1 MKKINDTMLVD
12 DYELKMG
19 QTYFNAGVKDTEVI
33 FDVFFRRNPFKGGYT
48 ISGGLDNIIDYINNF
63 RFDEEDIKY
72 LRSTNNY
79 SEEYLEYL
87 SNLKFSGDIYSI
99 IDGTP
104 IFPNEPI
111 ITVKAK
117 IIEAQLVETAIL
129 SHFNHASLVTTASKR
144 ITDAAEG
151 RSVMEFGARRARGTA
166 SAFEASK
173 YAIVGGCSGTS
184 NVKTAEELGINA
196 LGTMAH
202 SLVTFYNDEK
212 KAFLEFAKN
221 NPSNC
226 LFLVDTY
233 DTLKSGVPNAIWVAD
248 NYLKPNNIPFKGIR
262 IDSGDLAYLSKEAR
276 KLLDEAGYKD
286 AKICLSNG
294 LDEHTITSL
303 INQGAQFDTLGVGDN
318 IAASKERVDG
328 VYKLVAVKD
337 NNEFI
342 PRLKVSNDTI
352 KTINPGF
359 KKLIRFYDKETN
371 YALGDLI
378 ALKDEVINENEYEL
392 INPVEEWKRKK
403 IDNYYYKELQVKVFE
418 NGKQIYKVRDVFER
432 QKYCKEEM
440 NTLYPEIKRLEN
452 PHEYYVDL
460 SEKLL
465 NIKKELIEEH
475 TKGE

>member
-1 MKKINDTMLVD
+1 
-12 DYELKMG
+12 
-19 QTYFNAGVKDTEVI
+19 
-33 FDVFFRRNPFKGGYT
+33 
-48 ISGGLDNIIDYINNF
+48 
-63 RFDEEDIKY
+63 
-72 LRSTNNY
+72 
-79 SEEYLEYL
+79 
-87 SNLKFSGDIYSI
+87 
-99 IDGTP
+99 
-104 IFPNEPI
+104 
-111 ITVKAK
+111 
-117 IIEAQLVETAIL
+117 
-129 SHFNHASLVTTASKR
+129 
-144 ITDAAEG
+144 
-151 RSVMEFGARRARGTA
+151 MEFGARRARGTA
-166 SAFEASK
+166 SAYEASK

-184 NVKTAEELGINA
+184 NVKTAQELGINA

-212 KAFLEFAKN
+212 KAFLEFAKS
-221 NPSNC
+221 NPQNC

-262 IDSGDLAYLSKEAR
+262 IDSGDLAYLSKESR

-303 INQGAQFDTLGVGDN
+303 INQGAEFDTLGVGDN

-328 VYKLVAVKD
+328 VYKLVAVKE
-337 NNEFI
+337 NNEYI
-342 PRLKVSNDTI
+342 PRLKVSNDTV

-378 ALKDEVINENEYEL
+378 ALKDEEISNTEYEL
-392 INPVEEWKRKK
+392 INPLEEWKRKK
-403 IDNYYYKELQVKVFE
+403 ITNYYYKELQVKIFE
-418 NGKQIYKVRDVFER
+418 NGNQVFKVRDVFER
-432 QKYCKEEM
+432 QKYCMKEM

-460 SEKLL
+460 SERLL
-465 NIKKELIEEH
+465 NLKKKLIEEH